1 MAAPDKVGEVNG
13 GGTPIG
19 GARLHPKIHRR
30 DEMMAEVVRVDQ
42 SKLLRCSI
50 HYGCVSSRKEWDTHS
65 IRGDVVN

>member
-30 DEMMAEVVRVDQ
+30 DEMMAEAVRVD
-42 SKLLRCSI
+42 
-50 HYGCVSSRKEWDTHS
+50 
-65 IRGDVVN
+65 